1 LALEG
6 VFIWFQAISRLKI
19 NLSKTELVAVGQV
32 PNVYEL
38 AGILGCKVTALPLS
52 YLGLPL
58 GATFKQTSVWNNVI
72 EKIEKRLAGWKR
84 FYLSKGGHLTLLK
97 STLSSLPTY
106 YLSLFPIPISV
117 AHRIEKLQ
125 RDFLWGGL
133 ENEHK
138 FHLVNWQQVCSPIQ
152 EGGLGIRKVAVFNKA
167 LLGKWLWRYA
177 TEPMALW
184 RRVIDS
190 KYGSQWGDWCS
201 NRGQGAHGVSLR
213 KHIRAGWE
221 CFSQFIKFKLGDGSR
236 IKFWHDSWHGDHPL
250 WNRYPVLFRLSR
262 HPETSVADILH
273 FDGPTPTWDIQ
284 FTRPMQDWELDIVN
298 SFLEILYSSPLCQ
311 GGLDLVCWNPSSREV
326 FEVRSFYH
334 ALIQPASSAFPW
346 RSVWKAKAPSKV
358 AFFLWTA
365 SLGKILTTDNLRKRG
380 IIIMDWCC
388 MCKAGGES
396 VNHLFIHCPVA
407 SDLWNMF
414 FHLFGVLW
422 VMPKGVV
429 DLLSGWNGPS
439 VRSEA
444 GKIWKIL
451 LHCIMWCLWCER
463 NARSFKG
470 EETSIPAL
478 KFLCYK
484 LCLNGL
490 RLL

>member
-1 LALEG
+1 
-6 VFIWFQAISRLKI
+6 
-19 NLSKTELVAVGQV
+19 
-32 PNVYEL
+32 
-38 AGILGCKVTALPLS
+38 VTALPLS

-84 FYLSKGGHLTLLK
+84 IYLSKGGRLTLLK
-97 STLSSLPTY
+97 STLSNLPTY
-106 YLSLFPIPISV
+106 YVSLFPVPISV
-117 AHRIEKLQ
+117 AHHIEKLQ

-138 FHLVNWQQVCSPIQ
+138 FQLVNWQQVCSPIQ

-167 LLGKWLWRYA
+167 LLGKWLWMYA
-177 TEPMALW
+177 TKPMALW

-190 KYGSQWGDWCS
+190 KYGSQWGSWCS
-201 NRGQGAHGVSLR
+201 NRGQGAHGVSLW

-221 CFSQFIKFKLGDGSR
+221 CFSPFIKFKLGDGSR

-250 WNRYPVLFRLSR
+250 QDSFPVLFRLSR
-262 HPETSVADILH
+262 HPEASVADILH
-273 FDGPTPTWDIQ
+273 FDGPTLIWDIQ

-346 RSVWKAKAPSKV
+346 RSVWKAKAPSKM

-365 SLGKILTTDNLRKRG
+365 SLGRILTTDNLRKRG

-439 VRSEA
+439 GRSEV
-444 GKIWKIL
+444 GKIWKML
-451 LHCIMWCLWCER
+451 PHCIMWCLWCER

-478 KFLCYK
+478 KFLCLQTMFDWLK
-484 LCLNGL
+484 ASRLISSDSVSEMIMLCSF
-490 RLL
+490 